1 MEVDYSDIPHLSVH
15 SLSTQCGRRSELLTQ
30 SSLVRNSEAA
40 VMLVDWLVDI
50 SSVGQQK
57 RVSEAI
63 YQLCVAYSW
72 NAMQCSKA
80 GMLSSIVR
88 CLQQS
93 ASSSLD
99 VPVVGKWRW

>member
-1 MEVDYSDIPHLSVH
+1 VEVDYSDIPHLSVH
-15 SLSTQCGRRSELLTQ
+15 SLGTQCGRRSELSTQ

-99 VPVVGKWRW
+99 VPVIGKWRW